1 MKKIKKLG
9 ILIASSLLAVSLCSC
24 DIFNGLINDSSSDE
38 QSSLNDTSYNQ
49 PSSDGS
55 AEFSFTIVTDDKLTF
70 SQGQGV
76 YMLELNQGET
86 YQINATYQSDK
97 SLEVKYI
104 LQDGSTVTVN
114 STGLVKAKD
123 NLPDGGSAV
132 VRAVLTENDIVLA
145 NQYITV
151 FVRGNQQ
158 GQPRI
163 TFNDGNMTI
172 DNQGRYCLSRN
183 GGQSYTFR
191 CGYENAPE
199 GFKIEYSL
207 ADPSDSAY
215 CSITKQGQLSTKDDF
230 YGTKAVTIKVE
241 MFDAN
246 DNIVASVTIIVTI
259 VNPNEPQ
266 LSEFKVFDRDKNA
279 EIVDNSD
286 INLFINT
293 YKNFSFKMDG
303 ADVETNII
311 VSSEYAVLHGNSIE
325 AIKVGTTNITF
336 SAKDSLN
343 RDYSITARLVIS
355 ANSLVEIYCPNG
367 GNDSI
372 ILNGQL
378 ITNGLYAEYADGSEW
393 PVYRDNP
400 GFSYTI
406 GEAVNENYKNVTFS
420 YTKDEITKTVTYPVL
435 VSNPNALSKTE
446 SGFNYKDYGHNYGGV
461 NSGFNYVNSTGNINA
476 LIMPV
481 WFNDSSN
488 FFNASQK
495 DQLIEDIDVVM
506 FGEHEDGLKIS
517 VKDYYDKASHGKL
530 NITGDILDFYE
541 STRNASSFSDDESST
556 TYTFASE
563 AMSWFRTT
571 YTDKSLGDYDADNNG
586 KVDVAIFLFAGNYYG
601 QKGRTHSYAFN
612 LVFQMNEAGVGVH
625 PYLDSCIFMPL
636 GAFYGFQLKTASQTN
651 QKNIDDLSKTRLNDF
666 RYASETLIHEIGH
679 SFGCVDLYTQA
690 GHSQINSNEGYEP
703 TGTATIM
710 SSNLETMDPFESN
723 VLGWSE
729 PYVLSADDYE
739 VGQSFDIQLNDYQDS
754 GENIIL
760 TPSWNAKNSPFD
772 EYMQLELYTPEGLY
786 SHSENNVVDTG
797 VRLWH
802 INAALE
808 KNNNGQTGYY
818 PSDGGASMIASN
830 HLETEEDYDIVHLIR
845 NNKEEEYKS
854 SKVFSKEDLFKVGD
868 TFTLEEYQSQFKKG
882 AMFDNRNRLGWSFSV
897 KSIFRDENYH
907 YSCIIHVTRVDKT
920 ITEFVAEANLN
931 QQNFTQPETDGVEY
945 SNDIFGSDQDLSLI
959 YNFNDSTEPSSYEQ
973 RWIISTKG
981 ICLFSATSGNGGS
994 LVVSIKDKEGKEV
1007 KIKKV
1012 TITYNAVTN
1021 ATPTGLVNG
1030 EPIEGTQFTGPM
1042 STYCDYND
1050 KGVIYEVNAKSFTI
1064 QNRYVGTASHLT
1076 LLAITSLVIDYT
1088 II

>member
-9 ILIASSLLAVSLCSC
+9 ILIASSILAVSLCSC
-24 DIFNGLINDSSSDE
+24 EIFNGLINSDSSEQTSINASSENNNSSSDPAGV
-38 QSSLNDTSYNQ
+38 YKF
-49 PSSDGS
+49 
-55 AEFSFTIVTDDKLTF
+55 AFVTDDKLTF
-70 SQGQGV
+70 SEGQGV
-76 YMLELNQGET
+76 YMLRLAQGET
-86 YQINATYQSDK
+86 YQINATFESDK
-97 SLEVKYI
+97 NLEVKY
-104 LQDGSTVTVN
+104 LMEDGTAVTVN
-114 STGLVKAKD
+114 STGLVTAKD
-123 NLPDGGSAV
+123 NLPNGGSAV
-132 VRAVLTENDIVLA
+132 VRAVLTENNLVLA

-151 FVRGNQQ
+151 FVSGESQAK
-158 GQPRI
+158 PRI
-163 TFNDGNMTI
+163 TFNDGNMTV
-172 DNQGRYCLSRN
+172 DSMGYYCLTLN
-183 GGQSYTFR
+183 GGESYTFR
-191 CGYENAPE
+191 CGYENAPT
-199 GFKIEYSL
+199 GFKIEYAL
-207 ADPSDSAY
+207 ANEALAEY
-215 CSITKQGQLSTKDDF
+215 CSITKDGRLTTRDDF
-230 YGTKAVTIKVE
+230 YGTKAATIIVE

-246 DNIVASVTIIVTI
+246 GNSLTVVKIIVTI

-266 LSEFKVFDRDKNA
+266 LSEFKVFDRDKNV

-355 ANSLVEIYCPNG
+355 ANSLTEIYAPNK

-378 ITNGLYAEYADGSEW
+378 ITNGLYAKFADGSEW

-400 GFSYTI
+400 DFSYSI
-406 GEAVNENYKNVTFS
+406 GETVSENYKNVTFS
-420 YTKDEITKTVTYPVL
+420 YTKDGITKTVTYPVL

-446 SGFNYKDYGHNYGGV
+446 LGFNYKDYGANRGGIG
-461 NSGFNYVNSTGNINA
+461 SGFNYVNSTGNINA

-690 GHSQINSNEGYEP
+690 GHSQINSNGGYEP

-760 TPSWNAKNSPFD
+760 TPSWNVKDSPFD
-772 EYMQLELYTPEGLY
+772 EYMQLELYTPDGLY
-786 SHSENNVVDTG
+786 SHSQNGVVDTG

-818 PSDGGASMIASN
+818 PSDGGTSMIASN
-830 HLETEEDYDIVHLIR
+830 HLETEEDFDIVHLIR

-854 SKVFSKEDLFKVGD
+854 KKVFSSEDLFKVGD
-868 TFTLEEYQSQFKKG
+868 SFTFEDYQSQFKNG
-882 AMFDNRNRLGWSFSV
+882 PMFDNRNRLGWSFSIR
-897 KSIFRDENYH
+897 SIFRDEQYH

-920 ITEFVAEANLN
+920 ITEFVAEANLD
-931 QQNFTQPETDGVEY
+931 QQSFTQPETDGRDY
-945 SNDIFGSDQDLSLI
+945 ANDIFGSDQDLSLI

-994 LVVSIKDKEGKEV
+994 LVVSIKDKEGKQV
-1007 KIKKV
+1007 LIKKV
-1012 TITYNAVTN
+1012 TITYNIITN
-1021 ATPTGLVNG
+1021 ASPTGLVNG
-1030 EPIEGTQFTGPM
+1030 EPIEGTTFTGPM
-1042 STYCDYND
+1042 SSYCDYND

>member
-1 MKKIKKLG
+1 MNKIKKLG
-9 ILIASSLLAVSLCSC
+9 IIIASSLLAVSLCSC
-24 DIFNGLINDSSSDE
+24 DIFNGLLDSSNVATSSLNNTSTKDSSSDA
-38 QSSLNDTSYNQ
+38 SID
-49 PSSDGS
+49 
-55 AEFSFTIVTDDKLTF
+55 FSFAIVTDNKLTF
-70 SQGQGV
+70 SEGQGV
-76 YMLELNQGET
+76 YMLELDQGET

-97 SLEVKYI
+97 NLEVKYL
-104 LQDGSTVTVN
+104 LQDGSAVTVN

-123 NLPDGGSAV
+123 NLPNGGSAV
-132 VRAVLTENDIVLA
+132 VRAVLAENDIVLA
-145 NQYITV
+145 NQYISV
-151 FVRGNQQ
+151 FVRGNSQ

-163 TFNDGNMTI
+163 TFNDGNLSL
-172 DNQGRYCLSRN
+172 DNQGNYCLSRN

-191 CGYENAPE
+191 CGYQNAPE
-199 GFKIEYSL
+199 GFSIEYSL
-207 ADPSDSAY
+207 VNPSDSAY
-215 CSITKQGQLSTKDDF
+215 CSITKDGQLTTKDDF

-246 DNIVASVTIIVTI
+246 GNVIASATIIITI

-266 LSEFKVFDRDKNA
+266 LSEFKAFDRDANK

-286 INLFINT
+286 INLFIDT

-303 ADVETNII
+303 ADVDANIT
-311 VSSEYAVLHGNSIE
+311 VSSEYAVLHGKSIE

-343 RDYSITARLVIS
+343 RDYSITAKLVIS

-435 VSNPNALSKTE
+435 VSNPNTFNKTE
-446 SGFNYKDYGHNYGGV
+446 LGFNYKDYGHNYGGV
-461 NSGFNYVNSTGNINA
+461 NSGFNYVNSIGNINA

-506 FGEHEDGLKIS
+506 FGEHEDGLKVS
-517 VKDYYDKASHGKL
+517 VKDYFNKASHGKL
-530 NITGDILDFYE
+530 NITGDITDFYE
-541 STRNASSFSDDESST
+541 SQRSASEFSDEESNT
-556 TYTFASE
+556 TYSFATE
-563 AMSWFRTT
+563 AMTWYGNKGTV
-571 YTDKSLGDYDADNNG
+571 SLGDYDADNNG

-612 LVFQMNEAGVGVH
+612 LVFQMNDAGVGVH

-636 GAFYGFQLKTASQTN
+636 GAFYGFQLKNASQTN

-666 RYASETLIHEIGH
+666 RYASETLIHEMGH

-690 GHSQINSNEGYEP
+690 GHSQLISNGGYEP

-739 VGQSFDIQLNDYQDS
+739 VGQSFDIQLNDYQNS

-760 TPSWNAKNSPFD
+760 APSWNAKNSPFD

-786 SHSENNVVDTG
+786 SHSENYVVDTG

-818 PSDGGASMIASN
+818 PSDGGTSMIASN
-830 HLETEEDYDIVHLIR
+830 HLETEEDFNIVHLIR

-868 TFTLEEYQSQFKKG
+868 SFTLEDYQSQFKKG
-882 AMFDNRNRLGWSFSV
+882 AMLDNRNRLGWSFSV
-897 KSIFRDENYH
+897 RSIFRDENYH

-920 ITEFVAEANLN
+920 ITEFIAESNLN
-931 QQNFTQPETDGVEY
+931 QVSFTQPETDGRDY
-945 SNDIFGSDQDLSLI
+945 ATDIFGSDDDLSLI
-959 YNFNDSTEPSSYEQ
+959 YNFNGSTVPTYAYEQ
-973 RWIISTKG
+973 QRIISSKG
-981 ICLFSATSGNGGS
+981 ICLFSETNGNGGS
-994 LVVSIKDKEGKEV
+994 LVITLKDKEGKQV
-1007 KIKKV
+1007 LIKKV
-1012 TITYNAVTN
+1012 TITYNIITN

-1030 EPIEGTQFTGPM
+1030 EAITPTQFTGPM

-1050 KGVIYEVNAKSFTI
+1050 KGLIYEVNAKSFTL
-1064 QNRYVGTASHLT
+1064 QNQYTGTVNHVS
-1076 LLAITSLVIDYT
+1076 LLAITSIVVDYS